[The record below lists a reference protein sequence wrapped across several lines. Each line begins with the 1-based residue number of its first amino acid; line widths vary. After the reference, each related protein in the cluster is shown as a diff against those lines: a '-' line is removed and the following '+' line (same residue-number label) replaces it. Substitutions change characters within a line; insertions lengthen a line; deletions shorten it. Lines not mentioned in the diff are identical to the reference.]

1 MLLAE
6 LEIRHSR
13 AIAPTRRVAL
23 GELWLPTDPP
33 PGFGGILLAAI
44 VAASVNRMEE
54 EERDGLDSL
63 IAAVERGARILQ
75 PRLRYRFQTD
85 IHGLERSHHEL
96 VGDGEGM
103 VLHYDDHGAAMPQAL
118 AAVYAAG
125 KLSYKARPDVFRLLR
140 RATRWELGNSP
151 RLVGYLTGDEAA
163 HAAWGSSAYDER
175 WALELLGFKA
185 SAEPA
190 RSQILKQFRA
200 LVFEAHPDQGG
211 ASDDAGKRISELT
224 EAKRILLAT
233 PDAGDGGG

>member
-6 LEIRHSR
+6 FEIRHSR

-23 GELWLPTDPP
+23 GDLYLPTDPP
-33 PGFGGILLAAI
+33 PGFGGILLAGI
-44 VAASVNRMEE
+44 VASSVNRMDDD
-54 EERDGLDSL
+54 ERDGLDSL

-85 IHGLERSHHEL
+85 IHGLERSHHQL

-103 VLHYDDHGAAMPQAL
+103 VLHYDDHGDPMPQAL

-125 KLSYKARPDVFRLLR
+125 KLSYAARPDVFRLLR
-140 RATRWELGNSP
+140 RATRWEFGNDP
-151 RLVGYLTGDEAA
+151 RLLGYITGDEATSA
-163 HAAWGSSAYDER
+163 RWGSSAFDER
-175 WALELLGFKA
+175 WALELLGFKP

-190 RSQILKQFRA
+190 RSQILKSFRE
-200 LVFEAHPDQGG
+200 LVFEAHPDHGG
-211 ASDDAGKRISELT
+211 SSDDAGQRITQLT

-233 PDAGDGGG
+233 PDVD